1 MRIVIIGDGKVGYTL
16 TKQLS
21 EEGHDV
27 TVIDSNAKV
36 LEQSQEELDVMV
48 LQGNGASISAQT
60 EAGVANADFLIAATS
75 QDEVN
80 LLCCVLA
87 KKLGCRHTIARVRNP
102 EYEQQA
108 RFLKEELGLSM
119 TINPERTTAHEIYRL
134 LELTAFSKRESFAKR
149 RVELVELKVQPHCPL
164 VGRRLY
170 QLSGVTKVRMLIC
183 VAERDGETFIPSGDF
198 MIQAGDRLTI
208 TAAMQDLGV
217 LAKDLGIENQKVKNV
232 MIVGGSR
239 IAVYLA
245 KLLGSRVKVTIIEQ
259 RPERCDQLDDLLP
272 HALVINGDGSLPE
285 FLISQ
290 GITEADALVTLTGID
305 EENLVISMCANSL
318 GVQKCITKINRV
330 MYNPIFQ
337 DKGIDTM
344 ISPKLLTANE
354 IVGYVRAADHAPGEG
369 VMALHRLGD
378 GQTEAIEFHVDKA
391 FPYLEVA
398 LSELPLRKNTLIA
411 CIIRGGR
418 EVIIPSG
425 NDVIRANDTIIAVA
439 DKMLAISELTG
450 LLALDKRGEE

>member
-21 EEGHDV
+21 REGHDV
-27 TVIDSNAKV
+27 TVIDSNARV
-36 LEQSQEELDVMV
+36 LQESQEELDVMV

-60 EAGVANADFLIAATS
+60 EAGVAHSDFLIAATS
-75 QDEVN
+75 QDEIN

-149 RVELVELKVQPHCPL
+149 RVELVELKVQPNSPL
-164 VGRRLY
+164 VGLKL
-170 QLSGVTKVRMLIC
+170 QKLSGVTKVRMLVC
-183 VAERDGETFIPSGDF
+183 VAEREGETFIPSGDF
-198 MIQAGDRLTI
+198 IIQVGDRLTI
-208 TAAMQDLGV
+208 TTAMQDLGT

-245 KLLGSRVKVTIIEQ
+245 KLLGSRIKVKIIEQ
-259 RPERCDQLDDLLP
+259 RPERCDELDDLLP
-272 HALVINGDGSLPE
+272 HTLVINGDGSLPE
-285 FLISQ
+285 FLISE
-290 GITEADALVTLTGID
+290 GIAETDAVVTLTGID
-305 EENLVISMCANSL
+305 EENLVISMCAKSL
-318 GVQKCITKINRV
+318 GVQKCITKVNRV

-337 DKGIDTM
+337 DKGVDTM

-378 GQTEAIEFHVDKA
+378 GQTEALEFRVDKS
-391 FPYLEVA
+391 FPYLETP
-398 LSELPLRKNTLIA
+398 LLNLPLRKNALIA
-411 CIIRGGR
+411 CILRGGR

-425 NDVIRANDTIIAVA
+425 NDVILQNDTIIAVA
-439 DKMLAISELTG
+439 DTGLAISELSE
-450 LLALDKRGEE
+450 LIDPDKRGDD